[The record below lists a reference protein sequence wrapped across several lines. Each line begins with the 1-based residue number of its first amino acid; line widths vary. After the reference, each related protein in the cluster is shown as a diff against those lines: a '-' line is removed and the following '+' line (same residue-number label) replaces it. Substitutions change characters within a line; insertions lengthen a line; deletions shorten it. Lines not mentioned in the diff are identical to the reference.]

1 MIFACWDPF
10 SDIPVDLYMVPVT
23 LCILVSSSFFELQ
36 RKTKQCTAAL
46 RALVLLCNPEL
57 LPCVQKRKKSEAK
70 RTNYEARQKN
80 ADHPVFDA
88 NNRRRLHPFDFCA
101 LSFERHGYWA
111 KETVGFTKK
120 FAYARATALGLEP
133 SSEICRWYGVISCC
147 IQRANAKILR
157 GEPVP
162 GRHATPVPGGM
173 FSLGRDLRL
182 VTG

>member
-1 MIFACWDPF
+1 MPWYCFAILSFCLAYKKKINEKIHQQTFSRLPMTHRQIRMRVEAVAQTDPR
-10 SDIPVDLYMVPVT
+10 
-23 LCILVSSSFFELQ
+23 LVIRLSCGEVIRGDSL
-36 RKTKQCTAAL
+36 KTPPTTP
-46 RALVLLCNPEL
+46 RF
-57 LPCVQKRKKSEAK
+57 
-70 RTNYEARQKN
+70 T
-80 ADHPVFDA
+80 
-88 NNRRRLHPFDFCA
+88 

-120 FAYARATALGLEP
+120 LAYARATALGLEP

-173 FSLGRDLRL
+173 SSLGRDLRL

>member
-1 MIFACWDPF
+1 MFLLMHAPF
-10 SDIPVDLYMVPVT
+10 SFSVWVVLSAAHFVAQWCQRRRKRSGPRGSPGQ
-23 LCILVSSSFFELQ
+23 ILFSICCFE
-36 RKTKQCTAAL
+36 RHETID
-46 RALVLLCNPEL
+46 P
-57 LPCVQKRKKSEAK
+57 
-70 RTNYEARQKN
+70 Y
-80 ADHPVFDA
+80 ADHPVFDPA
-88 NNRRRLHPFDFCA
+88 TRRRLHPFDFCA

-120 FAYARATALGLEP
+120 LAYARATALGLEP

>member
-1 MIFACWDPF
+1 
-10 SDIPVDLYMVPVT
+10 MVVPA
-23 LCILVSSSFFELQ
+23 
-36 RKTKQCTAAL
+36 RPTA
-46 RALVLLCNPEL
+46 RAVPGT
-57 LPCVQKRKKSEAK
+57 SE
-70 RTNYEARQKN
+70 
-80 ADHPVFDA
+80 DA
-88 NNRRRLHPFDFCA
+88 HNRRRLHPFDFCA

-120 FAYARATALGLEP
+120 LAYARATALGLEP
-133 SSEICRWYGVISCC
+133 SSEICRWYGVIPCC

-182 VTG
+182 ATG